1 MELLRRSFAGTVVAC
16 VEGHSGYR
24 AKVATNCSRTRAPVH
39 PSRSPSLRWR
49 ELTRPAMKSDLLRAG
64 IAALNAM
71 NDQALLAVVNGVP
84 SMKTGRPKGSDA
96 MSG

>member
-1 MELLRRSFAGTVVAC
+1 
-16 VEGHSGYR
+16 
-24 AKVATNCSRTRAPVH
+24 
-39 PSRSPSLRWR
+39 
-49 ELTRPAMKSDLLRAG
+49 MKSDLLRAG